1 MSKQK
6 RILTEEEKENIAKAK
21 QELNEYRDNIKYIDE
36 KQQDIEELRTRLER
50 TTSKL
55 SLNKTFSKGASKD
68 TLSEG
73 VSKLED
79 IEQDYIKKLE
89 ELLLKK
95 FIIDEKIDKLKEPY
109 RSILFFRYA
118 RCNSWSE
125 IASIIDYGIDNTF
138 KLHGKALYLYSTL

>member
-1 MSKQK
+1 MAKQK
-6 RILTEEEKENIAKAK
+6 RILTEEEKKKIAEAK

-50 TTSKL
+50 TTSRL
-55 SLNKTFSKGASKD
+55 SPNKAFSKGASKD

-79 IEQDYIKKLE
+79 IEQDYTRKLE

-118 RCNSWSE
+118 RRSNWNE
-125 IASIIDYGIDNTF
+125 VASIIDYSIDHTF
-138 KLHGKALYLYSTL
+138 KLHGKALYLYSIL